1 MGLLVYFTENLE
13 LKDSVTKNKS
23 RKHSCSTR
31 KTVIDNSYIVG
42 VSEIDENNCKVIL
55 DKRAVGDD
63 NILYVVGKID
73 EITDDIAPSVD
84 EVDEV
89 DEVDAEYYYSLADN
103 DY

>member
-1 MGLLVYFTENLE
+1 MLVYFTENLE

-23 RKHSCSTR
+23 RKHSRSTR

-73 EITDDIAPSVD
+73 EITDDIAPSND
-84 EVDEV
+84 ND
-89 DEVDAEYYYSLADN
+89 DYVDAEY
-103 DY
+103 

>member
-23 RKHSCSTR
+23 HKHSWSTR

-73 EITDDIAPSVD
+73 EITDDIAPSND
-84 EVDEV
+84 ND
-89 DEVDAEYYYSLADN
+89 DYVDAEYYDL
-103 DY
+103 

>member
-23 RKHSCSTR
+23 RKHSWSTR

-55 DKRAVGDD
+55 DKKAVGDD

-73 EITDDIAPSVD
+73 DIIDDICYDPSD
-84 EVDEV
+84 NSEQEELD
-89 DEVDAEYYYSLADN
+89 DGGEYYN
-103 DY
+103 